1 MSDTKQNAATEQ
13 PHPVDIENGGLALV
27 EKGAELS
34 PAEHLDLTGAKLRLG
49 IDVGST
55 TVKVAVIDDQ
65 DRIVY
70 ANYQRHHTDIRATA
84 KDLFERARA
93 VVGDAPM
100 RVSITGSGGLLLAK
114 WLDLEFVQEVIASK
128 RAVETLIPQTDVA
141 IELGGEDAKIIYF
154 DNGIEQRMNGTC
166 AGGTGAFID
175 QMASLLHTDAGGLN
189 ELAKQATNIYPI
201 ASRCGVFAKSDVQ
214 PLLNEGAAPADV
226 AASIFQA
233 VANQTV
239 SGLACGH
246 PIRGYVAFL
255 GGPLQ
260 YLSELRHRF
269 YVTLNLDEEHRI
281 VPTCAHLFVATGAA
295 LAGESDKRVTFAE
308 VIDALAN
315 LGDMQGSEVA
325 RLDPLFANEAEL
337 DEFHERHGKEVVP
350 KGDLASYHGRVFI
363 GLDAGSTT
371 MKAAVVGED
380 GELLYT
386 WYGNNR
392 GDVLGTA
399 RKIMDDIYDRLPG
412 GCTIGHVTT
421 TGYGEALLIEAL
433 RADSGEIE
441 TVAHLRGAKAFVPD
455 VEFILDI
462 GGQDMKCLRVRNG
475 VIEHI
480 MLNEAC
486 SSGCGS
492 FIESFADSMGLTVQE
507 FAKAAVEAKAPVDLG
522 SRCTV
527 FMNSRVKQA
536 QKEGAT
542 VGDIAAGLSYS
553 VIKNALFKVI
563 KMRDPEEIGTY
574 AVVQGGTFMSDA
586 TLRAFEK
593 LTGRNAIRPDIAGCM
608 GCYGAALLARDRAGA
623 DGTSTLLSREEIDN
637 LQVKQTK
644 AHCGRCSNNCL
655 LTINSFGNGRRF
667 ITGNRCEKGA
677 GHKKAKTLAPNLFA
691 YKNKLLFD
699 RPVLDAKE
707 APRGTVG
714 IPRALNMYENYPFWH
729 AFFTD
734 LGFSVVLSDQSTKKT
749 YEAGIESMPSESVC
763 YPAKLSHGHIM
774 NLLAKDPDFIWYP
787 CVRWERQED
796 ETAGNHYNCPI
807 VMSYPQALGLNID
820 ELANPAV
827 EYMDPFIPYDNKK
840 ELKRRLYE
848 LVSEQREKD
857 AAAGKGR
864 FRGKHITRA
873 EIDHAVNVAWQ
884 ADLDFKD
891 EMHRKGDETLVWMEE
906 HGAHGIVLAG
916 RPYHNDP
923 EINHAIPELV
933 NSFGFAILTED
944 SVAHKMKPERPI
956 RVVDQWMY
964 HSRLYRAARFVASR
978 NDLDLIQLNSFG
990 CGLDAL
996 TTDQVQEILEAS
1008 GKIYTV
1014 LKIDE
1019 VSNLGAARIRIRSL
1033 MAALKEQREELEREV
1048 AAGELAEAEPEG
1060 VHMADGSLEHAR
1072 RSGEPRREAG
1082 GRTGVPVWREAKSAA
1097 FKKVRYTKEMQLEGY
1112 TILAPQMA
1120 PIHFELVE
1128 QLLKGA
1134 GYSCVLLP
1142 SVDHGAVDAGLKYV
1156 NNDIC
1161 YPSILVTGQIME
1173 AIESGKYDLSK
1184 TAVLISQ
1191 TGGGCRATNYIAL
1204 IRKALKDSGHPEV
1217 PVISLTAASGLD
1229 EDNPG
1234 FNIFKPEV
1242 VVGAV
1247 YALLYGDLIMQL
1259 LHRVRPYEAE
1269 KGSAD
1274 ALYERMMERCKNEI
1288 VGIKKHEFLKL
1299 CQDTVDAF
1307 ETLPVVA
1314 DRSKPRVG
1322 VVGEILVKF
1331 HPTANNQVVREIEA
1345 EGCEAVV
1352 PGLVDFFLFG
1362 MSSPKNMRHELGT
1375 KFSKRLTHQAGIKL
1389 VQAMRE
1395 PIDRM
1400 LEASSR
1406 FEPYP
1411 EIDELAHKAERVL
1424 SLCNTMGEG
1433 WLLTAEM
1440 CDLIETGTPNIVC
1453 CSPFACLPNHVVGKS
1468 VIKRLR
1474 EMHPESNIVAVD
1486 YDPGASEVNQLN
1498 RIKLMISV
1506 AKENFKEARAK
1517 AAERGETGA
1526 ALAEGFRLENPND
1539 PTTKVVAPYTEE
1551 PWLSDQEVHGD
1562 PEGSCSIGTAGAGEF
1577 GSGLGAT
1584 GEPSTL
1590 PLSRAQLDKIAAA
1603 ERAAAKRA
1611 AAAAAATA
1619 AANDNEPVAK

>member
-1 MSDTKQNAATEQ
+1 MSDKTASSIKAEKAARQALELKQE
-13 PHPVDIENGGLALV
+13 
-27 EKGAELS
+27 GAELS
-34 PAEHLDLTGAKLRLG
+34 PARPYDLTYAHLRLG

-55 TVKVAVIDDQ
+55 TVKLAVIDDN
-65 DRIVY
+65 DNLIY
-70 ANYQRHHTDIRATA
+70 ANYERHHTDVRATA
-84 KDLFERARA
+84 KELFVRAQR
-93 VVGDAPM
+93 VIGDAPM
-100 RVSITGSGGLLLAK
+100 RVSITGSGGMLLAK
-114 WLDLEFVQEVIASK
+114 WLGLEFVQEVIASK
-128 RAVETLIPQTDVA
+128 RAVETLIPQTDCA

-175 QMASLLHTDAGGLN
+175 QMASLLHTDATGLN
-189 ELAKQATNIYPI
+189 DLAKGATRIHPI
-201 ASRCGVFAKSDVQ
+201 ASRCGVFAKTDVQ
-214 PLLNEGAAPADV
+214 PLLNEGARPEDV

-269 YVTLNLDEEHRI
+269 YVTLNLDGEHII
-281 VPTCAHLFVATGAA
+281 VPSNAHLFVATGAA
-295 LAGESDKRVTFAE
+295 LAGESDKHVTFAE
-308 VIDALAN
+308 VIRLLEDLK
-315 LGDMQGSEVA
+315 DTQGSEVE
-325 RLDPLFANEAEL
+325 RLDPLFATE
-337 DEFHERHGKEVVP
+337 DDYREFKERHDKQVVP
-350 KGDLASYHGRVFI
+350 KGDLATYHGRVFI
-363 GLDAGSTT
+363 GIDAGSTT

-386 WYGNNR
+386 WYGNNN
-392 GDVLGTA
+392 GDILGTA
-399 RKIMDDIYDRLPG
+399 RTITDDIYDKMPSD
-412 GCTIGHVTT
+412 CVIGHVTT
-421 TGYGEALLIEAL
+421 TGYGEQILIEAL

-441 TVAHLRGAKAFVPD
+441 TVAHLRGAKAFIPG

-462 GGQDMKCLRVRNG
+462 GGQDMKCLQVKDG

-492 FIESFADSMGLTVQE
+492 FIESFAVSMNMSVQE
-507 FAKAAVEAKAPVDLG
+507 FAEAAVRATAPVDLG

-542 VGDIAAGLSYS
+542 IGDVAAGLSYS

-563 KMRDPEEIGTY
+563 KLRDFDEIGKY
-574 AVVQGGTFMSDA
+574 CVVQGGTFMSDA
-586 TLRAFEK
+586 TLRAFEL
-593 LTGRNAIRPDIAGCM
+593 LTGRDVIRPDVAGCM
-608 GCYGAALLARDRAGA
+608 GAYGAALLARDRAGEQ
-623 DGTSTLLSREEIDN
+623 GTSGLLSRDEIDN
-637 LQVKQTK
+637 LQVKHTNV
-644 AHCGRCSNNCL
+644 HCGRCSNNCL
-655 LTINSFGNGRRF
+655 LTVNDFGGGRRF

-677 GHKKAKTLAPNLFA
+677 GGGKRAKNDAPNLFE
-691 YKNKLLFD
+691 YKNKLLLD
-699 RPVLDAKE
+699 RPVLAADE

-729 AFFTD
+729 AFFTK
-734 LGFSVVLSDQSTKKT
+734 LGFSIVLSDQTNGKT

-774 NLLAKDPDFIWYP
+774 NLIAKDPDFIWMP
-787 CVRWERQED
+787 CIRWERKED
-796 ETAGNHYNCPI
+796 EGATNHYNCPI
-807 VMSYPQALGLNID
+807 VMSYPQALELNVD
-820 ELANPAV
+820 ELGHGTKV
-827 EYMDPFIPYDNKK
+827 EFLDPFIPYDKK
-840 ELKRRLYE
+840 GELKRRLYE
-848 LVSEQREKD
+848 LISEQRERD
-857 AAAGKGR
+857 AEQGR
-864 FRGKHITRA
+864 GRVRGAHITRS
-873 EIDHAVNVAWQ
+873 EIDEAVNAAWE
-884 ADLDFKD
+884 ADVEFHDA
-891 EMHRKGDETLVWMEE
+891 MHRKGDEALRWIEE
-906 HGAHGIVLAG
+906 HHGHGIVLAG

-933 NSFGFAILTED
+933 HSFGFAVLTED
-944 SVAHKMKPERPI
+944 SVAHKMRPERPI
-956 RVVDQWMY
+956 RVVDQWMF

-978 NDLDLIQLNSFG
+978 NDLDLIQLFSFG

-1008 GKIYTV
+1008 GKIYTM
-1014 LKIDE
+1014 LKVDQ

-1033 MAALKEQREELEREV
+1033 MAALKEQREELERKA
-1048 AAGELAEAEPEG
+1048 AAGQIREVEPEG
-1060 VHMADGSLEHAR
+1060 VVKANGAPER
-1072 RSGEPRREAG
+1072 KREDNG
-1082 GRTGVPVWREAKSAA
+1082 GVPVYREAASSA
-1097 FKKVRYTKEMQLEGY
+1097 FTKVRYTKEMQDAGY
-1112 TILAPQMA
+1112 TILAPQMS
-1120 PIHFELVE
+1120 PIHFELIE
-1128 QLLKGA
+1128 ELLRNE
-1134 GYSCVLLP
+1134 GYNAVLLP
-1142 SVDHGAVDAGLKYV
+1142 SVDQGAVDMGLKYV

-1173 AIESGKYDLSK
+1173 AVLSGKYDLSR
-1184 TAVLISQ
+1184 TAVLITQ

-1229 EDNPG
+1229 EDNSG
-1234 FNIFKPEV
+1234 FNIFKP
-1242 VVGAV
+1242 ALLIKAL

-1259 LHRVRPYEAE
+1259 LYRVRPYETRP
-1269 KGSAD
+1269 GSAD
-1274 ALYERMMERCKNEI
+1274 ELYERMMATAKATLLHTSRS
-1288 VGIKKHEFLKL
+1288 GFYQL
-1299 CQDTVDAF
+1299 CQKTVDAF
-1307 ETLPVVA
+1307 EALPLTN

-1331 HPTANNQVVREIEA
+1331 HPTANNQVVRVIEQ
-1345 EGCEAVV
+1345 EGCEANV

-1362 MSSPKNMRHELGT
+1362 MTNAINMKDELGT
-1375 KFSKRLTHQAGIKL
+1375 KATSRFTHRAGIK
-1389 VQAMRE
+1389 AIEAFRE
-1395 PIDRM
+1395 PINKM
-1400 LEASSR
+1400 LQKSTR

-1411 EIDELAHKAERVL
+1411 SVFELAEKAGKIL

-1453 CSPFACLPNHVVGKS
+1453 CSPFACLPNHVVGKA

-1506 AKENFKEARAK
+1506 AKENYRNA
-1517 AAERGETGA
+1517 RGEDFKLVNDDDPTVGGGEDYGIPLSDEQRA
-1526 ALAEGFRLENPND
+1526 RLED
-1539 PTTKVVAPYTEE
+1539 
-1551 PWLSDQEVHGD
+1551 
-1562 PEGSCSIGTAGAGEF
+1562 IR
-1577 GSGLGAT
+1577 
-1584 GEPSTL
+1584 
-1590 PLSRAQLDKIAAA
+1590 SRAAVD
-1603 ERAAAKRA
+1603 
-1611 AAAAAATA
+1611 
-1619 AANDNEPVAK
+1619 

>member
-1 MSDTKQNAATEQ
+1 MSDKTAASIKAEKAARPAIELKQE
-13 PHPVDIENGGLALV
+13 
-27 EKGAELS
+27 GAELS
-34 PAEHLDLTGAKLRLG
+34 PLNPYDLSYARLRLG

-55 TVKVAVIDDQ
+55 TVKLAVIDDN
-65 DRIVY
+65 DHLIY
-70 ANYQRHHTDIRATA
+70 ANYERHHTDVRATA
-84 KDLFERARA
+84 KELFARA
-93 VVGDAPM
+93 QKVIGDTPM
-100 RVSITGSGGLLLAK
+100 RVSITGSGGMLLAK
-114 WLDLEFVQEVIASK
+114 WLGLEFVQEVIASK
-128 RAVETLIPQTDVA
+128 RAVETLIPQTDCA

-175 QMASLLHTDAGGLN
+175 QMASLLHTDATGLN
-189 ELAKQATNIYPI
+189 ELAKSATQIHPI

-260 YLSELRHRF
+260 YLSELRRRF
-269 YVTLNLDEEHRI
+269 YITLSLDDEHII
-281 VPTCAHLFVATGAA
+281 VPENAHLFVATGAA
-295 LAGESDKRVTFAE
+295 LAGESDKHVTFAE
-308 VIDALAN
+308 VIRLLEDLK
-315 LGDMQGSEVA
+315 DTQGSEVA
-325 RLDPLFANEAEL
+325 RLEPLFASEDDYKEFKSRH
-337 DEFHERHGKEVVP
+337 DEQVVP
-350 KGDLASYHGRVFI
+350 KGDLGSYHGRVFI
-363 GLDAGSTT
+363 GIDAGSTT

-386 WYGNNR
+386 WYGNNN
-392 GDVLGTA
+392 GDILGTA
-399 RKIMDDIYDRLPG
+399 RVICDDIYDKMPAD
-412 GCTIGHVTT
+412 CTIGHVTT
-421 TGYGEALLIEAL
+421 TGYGEQILIEAL

-441 TVAHLRGAKAFVPD
+441 TVAHLRGAKAFIPE

-462 GGQDMKCLRVRNG
+462 GGQDMKCLQVKDG

-492 FIESFADSMGLTVQE
+492 FIESFAVSMNMSVQE
-507 FAKAAVEAKAPVDLG
+507 FAEAAVRADAPVDLG

-542 VGDIAAGLSYS
+542 IGDVAAGLSYS

-563 KMRDPEEIGTY
+563 KLRDFSEIGKY
-574 AVVQGGTFMSDA
+574 CVVQGGTFMSDA
-586 TLRAFEK
+586 TLRAFEL
-593 LTGRNAIRPDIAGCM
+593 LTGRDVIRPDVAGCM
-608 GCYGAALLARDRAGA
+608 GAYGAALLARDRAGEQ
-623 DGTSTLLSREEIDN
+623 GTSGLLSRDAIDN
-637 LQVKQTK
+637 LQVKHTNV
-644 AHCGRCSNNCL
+644 HCGRCSNNCL
-655 LTINSFGNGRRF
+655 LTVNDFGGGRRF

-677 GHKKAKTLAPNLFA
+677 GGSKRAKNDAPNLFE

-699 RPVLDAKE
+699 RPVLAEDE

-729 AFFTD
+729 AFFTK
-734 LGFSVVLSDQSTKKT
+734 LGFRVVLSDQTNGKT

-774 NLLAKDPDFIWYP
+774 NLIAKDPDFIWMP
-787 CVRWERQED
+787 CIRWERKED
-796 ETAGNHYNCPI
+796 QAATNHYNCPI
-807 VMSYPQALGLNID
+807 VMSYPQALELNVD
-820 ELANPAV
+820 ELGEGTKV
-827 EYMDPFIPYDNKK
+827 EFLDPFIPYDKK
-840 ELKRRLYE
+840 GELKRRLYE
-848 LVSEQREKD
+848 LISEQRERD
-857 AAAGKGR
+857 AAEGR
-864 FRGKHITRA
+864 GRVRGAHITRA
-873 EIDHAVNVAWQ
+873 EVDEAVNVAWQ
-884 ADLDFKD
+884 ADIEFHNA
-891 EMHRKGDETLVWMEE
+891 MHRKGDEALRWIEE
-906 HGAHGIVLAG
+906 NNGHGIVLAG

-933 NSFGFAILTED
+933 HSFGFAILTED
-944 SVAHKMKPERPI
+944 SVAHKMCPERPI

-978 NDLDLIQLNSFG
+978 NDLDLIQLFSFG

-996 TTDQVQEILEAS
+996 TTDQVQEILEGS
-1008 GKIYTV
+1008 GKIYTM
-1014 LKIDE
+1014 LKVDQ

-1033 MAALKEQREELEREV
+1033 MAALKEQRETLEARA
-1048 AAGELAEAEPEG
+1048 AAGGLVEVEPG
-1060 VHMADGSLEHAR
+1060 QHRLADGTVEAAEVRLADGTPER
-1072 RSGEPRREAG
+1072 RRADKGLVPVYREA
-1082 GRTGVPVWREAKSAA
+1082 ASSA
-1097 FKKVRYTKEMQLEGY
+1097 FKKVRYTKEMQDAGY
-1112 TILAPQMA
+1112 TILAPQMS

-1128 QLLKGA
+1128 VLLKNE
-1134 GYSCVLLP
+1134 GYNCVLMP
-1142 SVDHGAVDAGLKYV
+1142 SVDQGAVDMGLKYV

-1173 AIESGKYDLSK
+1173 AVLSGKYDLSR
-1184 TAVLISQ
+1184 TAVLITQ

-1234 FNIFKPEV
+1234 FKVFKPALLV
-1242 VVGAV
+1242 KAL

-1259 LHRVRPYEAE
+1259 LYRVRPYEE
-1269 KGSAD
+1269 KPGAAD
-1274 ALYERMMERCKNEI
+1274 ELYDRMMAEAKGELLRASRSS
-1288 VGIKKHEFLKL
+1288 FYKL
-1299 CQDTVDAF
+1299 CQRTVDAF
-1307 ETLPVVA
+1307 EALPLVN

-1331 HPTANNQVVREIEA
+1331 HPTANNQVVRVIEQ
-1345 EGCEAVV
+1345 EGCEANV

-1362 MSSPKNMRHELGT
+1362 MTNAVNMKDELGT
-1375 KFSKRLTHQAGIKL
+1375 KATSRFTHKAGIKL
-1389 VQAMRE
+1389 VEGFRE
-1395 PIDRM
+1395 PINKM
-1400 LEASSR
+1400 LEASTR

-1411 EIDELAHKAERVL
+1411 SVWELAEKAGQVL

-1453 CSPFACLPNHVVGKS
+1453 CSPFACLPNHVVGKA

-1474 EMHPESNIVAVD
+1474 EMHPKSNIVAVD

-1506 AKENFKEARAK
+1506 AKENYRNNRGEGFKLVNDDDPTEGDDYGIGLTAEQRERLADIKARA
-1517 AAERGETGA
+1517 
-1526 ALAEGFRLENPND
+1526 
-1539 PTTKVVAPYTEE
+1539 VV
-1551 PWLSDQEVHGD
+1551 D
-1562 PEGSCSIGTAGAGEF
+1562 
-1577 GSGLGAT
+1577 
-1584 GEPSTL
+1584 
-1590 PLSRAQLDKIAAA
+1590 
-1603 ERAAAKRA
+1603 
-1611 AAAAAATA
+1611 
-1619 AANDNEPVAK
+1619 

>member
-1 MSDTKQNAATEQ
+1 MTNNPAASNAAQ
-13 PHPVDIENGGLALV
+13 AQAARGIELV
-27 EKGAELS
+27 ANGAELR
-34 PAEHLDLTGAKLRLG
+34 PAHPTDFSRAQLRLG

-55 TVKVAVIDDQ
+55 TVKLAVIDER

-84 KDLFERARA
+84 KELFEGARA
-93 VVGDAPM
+93 VLGDASM

-189 ELAKQATNIYPI
+189 ELAKSATHIYPI
-201 ASRCGVFAKSDVQ
+201 ASRCGVFAKTDVQ

-260 YLSELRHRF
+260 YLSELRRRF
-269 YVTLNLDEEHRI
+269 YETLDLDEEHRI
-281 VPTCAHLFVATGAA
+281 VPTNAHLFVATGAA
-295 LAGESDKRVTFAE
+295 LAGETDKRVTFAG
-308 VIDALAN
+308 VIDALEN
-315 LGDMQGSEVA
+315 LGDMQGSEVQ
-325 RLDPLFANEAEL
+325 RLDALFATPEEL
-337 DEFHERHGKEVVP
+337 VEFRARHDAQVVP
-350 KGDLASYHGRVFI
+350 KGDLASYRGRVFI
-363 GLDAGSTT
+363 GIDAGSTT
-371 MKAAVVGED
+371 MKAAVVGEA

-399 RKIMDDIYDRLPG
+399 RTIMDDIYDKLPE

-507 FAKAAVEAKAPVDLG
+507 FAKAAMGAEKPVDLG

-574 AVVQGGTFMSDA
+574 VVVQGGTFMSDA

-593 LTGRNAIRPDIAGCM
+593 LTGREAIRPDIAGCM
-608 GCYGAALLARDRAGA
+608 GCYGAALLARDRAGEN
-623 DGTSTLLSREEIDN
+623 GTSTLLSRDQIDN

-655 LTINSFGNGRRF
+655 LTINNFGNGHKF

-677 GHKKAKTLAPNLFA
+677 GHKRNKVEAPNLFA
-691 YKNKLLFD
+691 FKNKLLFD
-699 RPVLDAKE
+699 RPVLDPKT
-707 APRGTVG
+707 APHGTVG

-729 AFFTD
+729 AFFTE
-734 LGFSVVLSDQSTKKT
+734 LGFSVVLSDQSNKKT

-774 NLLAKDPDFIWYP
+774 NLLEKDPDFIWMP
-787 CVRWERQED
+787 CIRWERQED

-807 VMSYPQALGLNID
+807 VMSYPQALGLNVD
-820 ELANPAV
+820 ELSSPKV
-827 EYMDPFIPYDNKK
+827 EFLDAFVPYDDKR

-848 LVSEQREKD
+848 LISVKREED
-857 AAAGKGR
+857 AKAGRGR
-864 FRGKHITRA
+864 FRGQHITRA
-873 EIDHAVNVAWQ
+873 EVDRAVNAAWE
-884 ADLDFKD
+884 ADLEFKQA
-891 EMHRKGDETLVWMEE
+891 MQRKGDETLAWMEA
-906 HGAHGIVLAG
+906 HDAHGIVLAG

-933 NSFGFAILTED
+933 NSFGFAVLTED
-944 SVAHKMKPERPI
+944 SVAHKMRPERPI

-1008 GKIYTV
+1008 SKVYTT

-1019 VSNLGAARIRIRSL
+1019 VSNLGAVRIRVRSL
-1033 MAALKEQREELEREV
+1033 MAALSEQREELARKAE
-1048 AAGELAEAEPEG
+1048 AGELSPVG
-1060 VHMADGSLEHAR
+1060 PVDVHRADGSLERAK
-1072 RSGEPRREAG
+1072 PVEAG
-1082 GRTGVPVWREAKSAA
+1082 KLPVWREAKSAA
-1097 FKKVRYTKEMQLEGY
+1097 FKKVRYTKEMQEAGY
-1112 TILAPQMA
+1112 TLLCPQMS

-1128 QLLKGA
+1128 QLLINA
-1134 GYSCVLLP
+1134 GFNAVLLP
-1142 SVDHGAVDAGLKYV
+1142 SVDHGAVEAGLKYV

-1173 AIESGKYDLSK
+1173 AIESGKYDLSR
-1184 TAVLISQ
+1184 TAVIISQ

-1217 PVISLTAASGLD
+1217 PVVSLTAASGLD

-1234 FNIFKPEV
+1234 FNVFKPDLIIH
-1242 VVGAV
+1242 AI
-1247 YALLYGDLIMQL
+1247 YALLYGDLIMQTL
-1259 LHRVRPYEAE
+1259 YRVRPYEAE
-1269 KGSAD
+1269 AGSAN
-1274 ALYERMMERCKNEI
+1274 ALYERLMERAKVELVSC
-1288 VGIKKHEFLKL
+1288 GQRGFLKL

-1307 ETLPVVA
+1307 ETLPVVD

-1331 HPTANNQVVREIEA
+1331 HPTANNEVVRVIEQ

-1362 MSSPKNMRHELGT
+1362 MTSPMNMRGELGT
-1375 KFSKRLTHQAGIKL
+1375 KFRKRLTHQTGIK
-1389 VQAMRE
+1389 VIEAMRE
-1395 PIDRM
+1395 PINRM
-1400 LEASSR
+1400 LEKSTR

-1411 EIDELAHKAERVL
+1411 DIYELAAKAKQIL

-1506 AKENFKEARAK
+1506 AKENFREARGT
-1517 AAERGETGA
+1517 AAERVGVA
-1526 ALAEGFRLENPND
+1526 AA
-1539 PTTKVVAPYTEE
+1539 A
-1551 PWLSDQEVHGD
+1551 
-1562 PEGSCSIGTAGAGEF
+1562 A
-1577 GSGLGAT
+1577 
-1584 GEPSTL
+1584 L
-1590 PLSRAQLDKIAAA
+1590 PLSRAQLDRIEAAKAAAA
-1603 ERAAAKRA
+1603 ERAASE
-1611 AAAAAATA
+1611 T
-1619 AANDNEPVAK
+1619 EE

>member
-1 MSDTKQNAATEQ
+1 MSDKTASSIKAEKAAHQALELKQE
-13 PHPVDIENGGLALV
+13 
-27 EKGAELS
+27 GAELS
-34 PAEHLDLTGAKLRLG
+34 PARPYDLTYAHLRLG

-55 TVKVAVIDDQ
+55 TVKLAVIDDN
-65 DRIVY
+65 DNLIY
-70 ANYQRHHTDIRATA
+70 ANYERHHTDVRATA
-84 KDLFERARA
+84 KELFIRAQR
-93 VVGDAPM
+93 VIGDAPM
-100 RVSITGSGGLLLAK
+100 RVSITGSGGMLLAK
-114 WLDLEFVQEVIASK
+114 WLGLEFVQEVIASK
-128 RAVETLIPQTDVA
+128 RAVETLIPQTDCA

-175 QMASLLHTDAGGLN
+175 QMASLLHTDATGLN
-189 ELAKQATNIYPI
+189 ELAKGATRIHPI
-201 ASRCGVFAKSDVQ
+201 ASRCGVFAKTDVQ
-214 PLLNEGAAPADV
+214 PLLNEGARPEDV

-269 YVTLNLDEEHRI
+269 YVTLNLDDEHII
-281 VPTCAHLFVATGAA
+281 VPNNAHLFVATGAA
-295 LAGESDKRVTFAE
+295 LAGESDKHVTFAE
-308 VIDALAN
+308 VIRLLEDLK
-315 LGDMQGSEVA
+315 DTQGSEVE
-325 RLDPLFANEAEL
+325 RLDPLFATE
-337 DEFHERHGKEVVP
+337 DDYREFKERHDKQVVP
-350 KGDLASYHGRVFI
+350 KGDLATYHGRVFI
-363 GLDAGSTT
+363 GIDAGSTT

-386 WYGNNR
+386 WYGNNN
-392 GDVLGTA
+392 GDILGTA
-399 RKIMDDIYDRLPG
+399 RTITDDIYDKMPSD
-412 GCTIGHVTT
+412 CVIGHVTT
-421 TGYGEALLIEAL
+421 TGYGEQILIEAL

-441 TVAHLRGAKAFVPD
+441 TVAHLRGAKAFIPG

-462 GGQDMKCLRVRNG
+462 GGQDMKCLQVKDG

-492 FIESFADSMGLTVQE
+492 FIESFAVSMNMSVQE
-507 FAKAAVEAKAPVDLG
+507 FAEAAVRATAPVDLG

-542 VGDIAAGLSYS
+542 IGDVAAGLSYS

-563 KMRDPEEIGTY
+563 KLRDFDEIGKY
-574 AVVQGGTFMSDA
+574 CVVQGGTFMSDA
-586 TLRAFEK
+586 TLRAFEL
-593 LTGRNAIRPDIAGCM
+593 LTGRDVIRPDVAGCM
-608 GCYGAALLARDRAGA
+608 GAYGAALLARDRAGEQ
-623 DGTSTLLSREEIDN
+623 GTSALLSRDEIDN
-637 LQVKQTK
+637 LQVKHTNV
-644 AHCGRCSNNCL
+644 HCGRCSNNCL
-655 LTINSFGNGRRF
+655 LTVNDFGGGRRF

-677 GHKKAKTLAPNLFA
+677 GGGKRAKNDAPNLFE

-699 RPVLDAKE
+699 RPVLAADE

-729 AFFTD
+729 AFFTK
-734 LGFSVVLSDQSTKKT
+734 LGFSIVLSDQTNGKT

-774 NLLAKDPDFIWYP
+774 NLIAKDPDFIWMP
-787 CVRWERQED
+787 CIRWERKED
-796 ETAGNHYNCPI
+796 EGATNHYNCPI
-807 VMSYPQALGLNID
+807 VMSYPQALELNVD
-820 ELANPAV
+820 ELGHGTTV
-827 EYMDPFIPYDNKK
+827 EFLDPFIPYDKK
-840 ELKRRLYE
+840 GELKRRLYE
-848 LVSEQREKD
+848 LISEQRERD
-857 AAAGKGR
+857 AEQGR
-864 FRGKHITRA
+864 GRVRGAHITRA
-873 EIDHAVNVAWQ
+873 EVDEAVNAAWE
-884 ADLDFKD
+884 ADLEFHDA
-891 EMHRKGDETLVWMEE
+891 MHRKGDEALRWIEE
-906 HGAHGIVLAG
+906 HHGHGIVLAG

-933 NSFGFAILTED
+933 HSFGFAVLTED
-944 SVAHKMKPERPI
+944 SVAHKMRPERPI

-978 NDLDLIQLNSFG
+978 NDLDLIQLFSFG

-1008 GKIYTV
+1008 GKIYTM
-1014 LKIDE
+1014 LKVDQ

-1033 MAALKEQREELEREV
+1033 MAALKEQREELERKAAEGQIHEV
-1048 AAGELAEAEPEG
+1048 EPAGVVKANGAPERKREDNG
-1060 VHMADGSLEHAR
+1060 DV
-1072 RSGEPRREAG
+1072 PVYREA
-1082 GRTGVPVWREAKSAA
+1082 ASSA
-1097 FKKVRYTKEMQLEGY
+1097 FTKVRYTKEMQDAGY
-1112 TILAPQMA
+1112 TILAPQMS
-1120 PIHFELVE
+1120 PIHFELIE
-1128 QLLKGA
+1128 ELLRNE
-1134 GYSCVLLP
+1134 GYNAVLLP
-1142 SVDHGAVDAGLKYV
+1142 SVDQGAVDMGLKYV

-1173 AIESGKYDLSK
+1173 AVLSGKYDLTR
-1184 TAVLISQ
+1184 TAVLITQ

-1234 FNIFKPEV
+1234 FNIFKP
-1242 VVGAV
+1242 ALLIKAL

-1259 LHRVRPYEAE
+1259 LYRVRPYETRP
-1269 KGSAD
+1269 GSAD
-1274 ALYERMMERCKNEI
+1274 ELYERMMAQAKATLLHTSRS
-1288 VGIKKHEFLKL
+1288 GFYQL
-1299 CQDTVDAF
+1299 CQKTVDAF
-1307 ETLPVVA
+1307 EALPLTN

-1331 HPTANNQVVREIEA
+1331 HPTANNQVVRVIEQ
-1345 EGCEAVV
+1345 EGCEANV

-1362 MSSPKNMRHELGT
+1362 MTNAINMKDELGT
-1375 KFSKRLTHQAGIKL
+1375 KATSRFTHRTGIK
-1389 VQAMRE
+1389 AIEAFRE
-1395 PIDRM
+1395 PINKM
-1400 LEASSR
+1400 LRKSTR

-1411 EIDELAHKAERVL
+1411 SVFELAEKAGKIL

-1453 CSPFACLPNHVVGKS
+1453 CSPFACLPNHVVGKA

-1506 AKENFKEARAK
+1506 AKENYRNARGEDFKLVNDDDPTVGGGEDYGIPLSDEQRARLEDIRARA
-1517 AAERGETGA
+1517 AV
-1526 ALAEGFRLENPND
+1526 D
-1539 PTTKVVAPYTEE
+1539 
-1551 PWLSDQEVHGD
+1551 
-1562 PEGSCSIGTAGAGEF
+1562 
-1577 GSGLGAT
+1577 
-1584 GEPSTL
+1584 
-1590 PLSRAQLDKIAAA
+1590 
-1603 ERAAAKRA
+1603 
-1611 AAAAAATA
+1611 
-1619 AANDNEPVAK
+1619 